1 MKFFLVEDSESI
13 RALIRSLIE
22 DYHFTVVGEA
32 AKEIEAIQGV
42 IETQP
47 DVMIVD
53 LNLEAGSGVE
63 VIRQIKKH
71 NPALMI
77 IVFTNQKRSEY
88 KKVHL
93 IISDINMPV
102 MDGITMTRELK
113 KMPLYKFTPVIMLTN
128 EFAKDKE
135 AGVAKAWVVKPF
147 QQDQLLSAVTKLV
160 LP

>member
-88 KKVHL
+88 EKVCL
-93 IISDINMPV
+93 
-102 MDGITMTRELK
+102 
-113 KMPLYKFTPVIMLTN
+113 
-128 EFAKDKE
+128 E
-135 AGVAKAWVVKPF
+135 AGTDYFLEKKS
-147 QQDQLLSAVTKLV
+147 QDFKYLESLLDLMSRSSNKTTKN
-160 LP
+160 